1 VAKHRKARNRSARE
15 TGAREGGPERAAGNR
30 VAGNGAAGNGA
41 AGNGA
46 AGPGRA
52 QQIGVASAIG
62 GLAGAALTAHRGRTA
77 IVTGVLAGAAGLGAA
92 EAVAR
97 ATQRPGEI
105 PALWSRIVM
114 SGALAA
120 PLGWAAD
127 RVGGTGG
134 VGGAGRV
141 GGTGGVGGVGGVG
154 PVPVATA
161 AGAAAGALGLRPQKV
176 VLGPAVGVAVGLGLA
191 RLWRA
196 GQRGRVPGAVAAA
209 TAVVGYRTVSALVFR
224 DAQVSLLA
232 ERVKPADVPFVVPLA
247 SQTRYVG
254 TGYVRSLAQ
263 VLGGTYTPDVEDIG
277 IVAALDELA
286 GPSFDPAGTD
296 PLVREFYE
304 HTTRFAL
311 DIVPEWRLWVRPGYL
326 LYRTLLARPLGQANV
341 PMSQREAQRGVRSR
355 IDTITGIGT
364 SVVAV
369 RGWIRSA
376 ADTGEPIYVGIY
388 TTYRHGGRGYVSVG
402 FPLPQA
408 SFTATLLPQARPGG
422 GLVLDSRSE
431 LDQPGHY
438 LTYIDAQTGE
448 LTTAAV
454 RGFAERLDVYAEAGQ
469 LRAEHAFWVFG
480 LPFLVLHYRMHRKP
494 ARSDG

>member
-1 VAKHRKARNRSARE
+1 V
-15 TGAREGGPERAAGNR
+15 T
-30 VAGNGAAGNGA
+30 
-41 AGNGA
+41 
-46 AGPGRA
+46 A
-52 QQIGVASAIG
+52 QQIATAGVIG
-62 GLAGAALTAHRGRTA
+62 GLAGAALTAHRGRAATA
-77 IVTGVLAGAAGLGAA
+77 VGALAGATVLGAA

-97 ATQRPGEI
+97 ARQRPGEI
-105 PALWSRIVM
+105 PALWSRILM

-127 RVGGTGG
+127 RLTGT
-134 VGGAGRV
+134 
-141 GGTGGVGGVGGVG
+141 G

-176 VLGPAVGVAVGLGLA
+176 LLGPVAGAAIGLGLTGL
-191 RLWRA
+191 RRA
-196 GQRGRVPGAVAAA
+196 SSRGAGPHPAGPHPAGPHPAGPDLRQRPAPVAGSVAAA
-209 TAVVGYRTVSALVFR
+209 AAVVGYRATSALLFR
-224 DAQVSLLA
+224 DPQVSLLA
-232 ERVKPADVPFVVPLA
+232 ERVKREDVPFVVPLA

-254 TGYVRSLAQ
+254 TDYVRSLAQ
-263 VLGGTYTPDVEDIG
+263 VLGGTYTPDVADIG
-277 IVAALDELA
+277 IVASLDELA

-341 PMSQREAQRGVRSR
+341 PMSQREAQHGVRSR
-355 IDTITGIGT
+355 IDTITGGDGAPGAGDT
-364 SVVAV
+364 VAV
-369 RGWIRSA
+369 RGWIRA
-376 ADTGEPIYVGIY
+376 RADTGEPIYVGIY
-388 TTYRHGGRGYVSVG
+388 TTYRHEGRGYVSVG

-408 SFTATLLPQARPGG
+408 SFTATLLPHGRAGG

-438 LTYIDAQTGE
+438 LTYIDAQTAE
-448 LTTAAV
+448 LTTAGV
-454 RGFAERLDVYAEAGQ
+454 RGFAERLDVYVEAGE

-480 LPFLVLHYRMHRKP
+480 LPFLVLHYRMHRKQELV
-494 ARSDG
+494 R